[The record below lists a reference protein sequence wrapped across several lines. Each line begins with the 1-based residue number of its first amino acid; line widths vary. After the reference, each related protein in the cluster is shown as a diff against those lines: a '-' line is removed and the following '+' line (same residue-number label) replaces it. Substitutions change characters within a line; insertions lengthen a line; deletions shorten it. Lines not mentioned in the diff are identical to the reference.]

1 LPFRFRLER
10 VLRFR
15 EEKERGKRLE
25 VSLRE
30 EDRRRA
36 LEELGAAEALL
47 RQSWE
52 AGWSDAAEACHLIL
66 YRDFLLRLRTER
78 EAALEAAE
86 ERLDAARE
94 RLLAARRERLVL
106 ERLRERHRAAYLAEE
121 AARELKVLDEL
132 GTYTFFRNRE
142 RR

>member
-1 LPFRFRLER
+1 MPFRFRLEG

-15 EEKERGKRLE
+15 EERERAVRVE
-25 VSLRE
+25 VARRE
-30 EDRRRA
+30 EERRRA
-36 LEELGAAEALL
+36 LEDLGAAEDRL

-52 AGWSDAAEACHLIL
+52 TGWRDAAEAAHLIL
-66 YRDFLLRLRTER
+66 YRDFLRRLRTER
-78 EAALEAAE
+78 EEALAEAAE
-86 ERLDAARE
+86 RLGAARE

-121 AARELKVLDEL
+121 AAREAKLLDEL
-132 GTYTFFRNRE
+132 GTYSFLRNRE

>member
-1 LPFRFRLER
+1 VPFRFRLEG

-15 EEKERGKRLE
+15 EERERAVRVE
-25 VSLRE
+25 VARRE
-30 EDRRRA
+30 EERRRA
-36 LEELGAAEALL
+36 LEDLGAAEDRL

-52 AGWSDAAEACHLIL
+52 TGWRDAAEAAHLIL
-66 YRDFLLRLRTER
+66 YRDFLRRLRTER
-78 EAALEAAE
+78 EEALAEAAE
-86 ERLDAARE
+86 RLGAARE

-121 AARELKVLDEL
+121 AAREAKLLDEL
-132 GTYTFFRNRE
+132 GTYSFLRNRE

>member
-1 LPFRFRLER
+1 MPFRFRLER

-15 EEKERGKRLE
+15 EEREQAARVE
-25 VSLRE
+25 VARRE
-30 EDRRRA
+30 EERRRA
-36 LEELGAAEALL
+36 LEELGAAETLL

-52 AGWSDAAEACHLIL
+52 TGWRDAAEAAHLIL
-66 YRDFLLRLRTER
+66 YRDFLRRLRSER
-78 EAALEAAE
+78 EEVLAAAAE
-86 ERLDAARE
+86 RLGAARE

-121 AARELKVLDEL
+121 AAQERKVLDEL